1 MSADITNIQKTE
13 EDRNVKPATI
23 VTDES
28 KVVEN
33 SPANEALGAKLT
45 DSCSSQSAQRIKS

>member
-1 MSADITNIQKTE
+1 MSADNTYIQKME
-13 EDRNVKPATI
+13 EDRNVKSATL

-45 DSCSSQSAQRIKS
+45 DSCSSQSAQRIKA